1 MPRSVSVKDYMS
13 TNLLTFTPDADVQ
26 TAIHDLVAN
35 QISGAPVVDDNGN
48 LVGMLSER
56 DCLKVALS
64 SGYNAEPGGKV
75 AEYMSQPVESVSV
88 DTSIF
93 EVAEKF
99 INGRYHRYP
108 VLDENRLVGQISRSD
123 VLKAL
128 EQLSI

>member
-1 MPRSVSVKDYMS
+1 MPRPSSVKDYMS
-13 TNLLTFTPDADVQ
+13 TNLLTFNPETDMR

-35 QISGAPVVDDNGN
+35 NISGAPVVDDSGN

-75 AEYMSQPVESVSV
+75 AEYMSQPVETVTV
-88 DTSIF
+88 DTSIL
-93 EVAEKF
+93 EVADKF
-99 INGRYHRYP
+99 ISGRFHRYP
-108 VLDENRLVGQISRSD
+108 VLQENTLVGQVSRSD

-128 EQLSI
+128 EKLSI